1 MLTYNRIKI
10 EHEPQKECILLR
22 FNQYD
27 YAIDEIHDM
36 FDTIKAQFPEGTIVV
51 CVPNNIDFK
60 FYDKDQLIRELESTI
75 EYVKAGSNNEYLH

>member
-27 YAIDEIHDM
+27 YTIDEIHDM
-36 FDTIKAQFPEGTIVV
+36 FDTIKTQFPKDTIVV

-60 FYDKDQLIRELESTI
+60 FYDKDQLIRDLESTI
-75 EYVKAGSNNEYLH
+75 EYVKASPDNEDLH

>member
-1 MLTYNRIKI
+1 MLTYNKIKI

-27 YAIDEIHDM
+27 YAIDEIHDI

-51 CVPNNIDFK
+51 CVPDNIDFK
-60 FYDKDQLIRELESTI
+60 FYDRDQLIRDLESTI
-75 EYVKAGSNNEYLH
+75 EYIKASSNNENIY